1 MRRWILK
8 AGATNLDGLV
18 LEDAPMPEPGEG
30 EVRIRVHAVSLN
42 YRDQL
47 VLGGGFA
54 RLPDRDLV
62 TLFHHFSRGKIEVNC
77 CNPYHCNGR
86 T

>member
-47 VLGGGFA
+47 VLGGGLA
-54 RLPDRDLV
+54 RLPTTEYQFPTVQARLM
-62 TLFHHFSRGKIEVNC
+62 LLAPGLKLGC
-77 CNPYHCNGR
+77 
-86 T
+86 